1 MGTTVN
7 IILQYLARLKRSEWI
22 LITHV
27 LVFGLGII
35 DYLTGPE
42 IAFSIF
48 YLLPVMLC
56 AWFVDR
62 RWAIFNSLASA
73 VVWFI
78 ADISCREWDLLS
90 WVLYWNALVI
100 FGVFVITAYIASSL
114 KQSLISETNLARTDY
129 LTGVANLRYFYE
141 LAETELKRARRFNH
155 PLTLAYMDIDNF
167 KFVNDRLGHAA
178 GNELLQ
184 RVAGT
189 IRSHIRTIDILAR
202 VGGDE
207 FVILFPQTGAGTAQS
222 AIQRIQAKLGNLPQ
236 AYPWPITFSI
246 GVFTCLTASDSVDAM
261 VSQADRLMYAV
272 KLAGKNSAKFEVL
285 PDPGR
290 ENIASEKP

>member
-1 MGTTVN
+1 
-7 IILQYLARLKRSEWI
+7 
-22 LITHV
+22 
-27 LVFGLGII
+27 
-35 DYLTGPE
+35 TGPE

-62 RWAIFNSLASA
+62 RWAIFTSLASA

-78 ADISCREWDLLS
+78 ADVSCRESDLLS
-90 WVLYWNALVI
+90 WVLYWNALVR
-100 FGVFVITAYIASSL
+100 FGFFVTTAHIVSSL

-129 LTGVANLRYFYE
+129 LTGVTNLRYFYE

-155 PLTLAYMDIDNF
+155 PLTLAYLDIDNF
-167 KFVNDRLGHAA
+167 KLVNDRLGHAA

-285 PDPGR
+285 PNPGR
-290 ENIASEKP
+290 ENIAPEKP